1 MSAPARDLL
10 LTHSPRMGMLARLP
24 IFLALAGKRA
34 VVAGD
39 GAPVAWKA
47 ELLSAAGAEVD
58 VFAERPCEEL
68 LAVAAQ
74 APRGAIRMQSRAWR
88 AEDFGGAAVAVGGFD
103 DEHDAQRFAAA
114 ARTAGVPVN
123 LIDKPAHCD
132 FSFGAIVNRSPLV
145 IGIST
150 DGAAP
155 VFGQAIRARLETMLP
170 RGFGR
175 WADAAQSWRRRVQSS
190 PLSLT
195 ARHSFWQAFARLAL
209 AHPDREPAP
218 SDFDALMSASRR
230 DDAAGTG
237 TLTLIDTGS
246 GDPELLTLRAVRI
259 LQASDVILVDN
270 LVAPGIIDFAR
281 RESRNMLVGD
291 ATHPPPR
298 AKDDTGTLAIALAQA
313 GKRVAWLR
321 SGALAIRS
329 RAAEAI
335 AACRA
340 AGIAVEIVPS
350 VASEAQT
357 AG

>member
-1 MSAPARDLL
+1 MSALERRPAPA
-10 LTHSPRMGMLARLP
+10 HVPRMAALARLP
-24 IFLALAGKRA
+24 IFLAIAGKRA

-68 LAVAAQ
+68 RAVAAQ
-74 APRGAIRMQSRAWR
+74 APRGVIRLQYRAWQAADLR
-88 AEDFGGAAVAVGGFD
+88 GAALAVGGFD
-103 DEHDAQRFAAA
+103 DEAQAQSFAAA

-170 RGFGR
+170 HGFGR
-175 WADAAQSWRRRVQSS
+175 WADAARSWRRRVQSAR
-190 PLSLT
+190 LSLA
-195 ARHSFWQAFARLAL
+195 ARHRFWQAFAHLAL
-209 AHPDREPAP
+209 ANPEREPAP
-218 SDFDALMSASRR
+218 SDFDALLNVSSGN
-230 DDAAGTG
+230 DDAGIG
-237 TLTLIDTGS
+237 TLTLICAVCS
-246 GDPELLTLRAVRI
+246 DPELLTLRAVRV
-259 LQASDVILVDN
+259 LQTSDVILIDDRVSADI
-270 LVAPGIIDFAR
+270 VDFAR
-281 RESRNMLVGD
+281 REARKMLVGSTPN
-291 ATHPPPR
+291 ARSGT
-298 AKDDTGTLAIALAQA
+298 ADDTGALAIALTKS
-313 GKRVAWLR
+313 GERVAWLT
-321 SGALAIRS
+321 GGVIRS
-329 RAAEAI
+329 RAEEAI

-340 AGIAVEIVPS
+340 AGIAVEIVPG
-350 VASEAQT
+350 VAGEAQI

>member
-1 MSAPARDLL
+1 MSALERHPAPA
-10 LTHSPRMGMLARLP
+10 HVPRMAALARLP

-47 ELLSAAGAEVD
+47 ELLAAAGAEID

-68 LAVAAQ
+68 RAVAAQ
-74 APRGAIRMQSRAWR
+74 SPRGTIRLRLRAWQAADLR
-88 AEDFGGAAVAVGGFD
+88 GAALAVGGFD
-103 DEHDAQRFAAA
+103 DEAQAQRFAAA
-114 ARTAGVPVN
+114 ARTASVPVN

-155 VFGQAIRARLETMLP
+155 VFGQAIRARLEGMLP
-170 RGFGR
+170 RGFAR
-175 WADAAQSWRRRVQSS
+175 WADAAQSWRRRVQSARL
-190 PLSLT
+190 PLA
-195 ARHSFWQAFARLAL
+195 ARHRFWQAFARLAL
-209 AHPDREPAP
+209 ANPAREPAP

-237 TLTLIDTGS
+237 TLTLIGTGS
-246 GDPELLTLRAVRI
+246 GDPELLTLRAVRA
-259 LQASDVILVDN
+259 LQASDVILIDDRVSPDI
-270 LVAPGIIDFAR
+270 VDFAR
-281 RESRNMLVGD
+281 REARNMLVGD
-291 ATHPPPR
+291 TTHAPSGTE
-298 AKDDTGTLAIALAQA
+298 DDTGALAIALTKS

-321 SGALAIRS
+321 GGDGVIRG
-329 RAAEAI
+329 RAEEAI

-340 AGIAVEIVPS
+340 AGIAVEIVPG
-350 VASEAQT
+350 VEHPP
-357 AG
+357 